1 VIAIYKRELN
11 SYFNSMVGYVFIA
24 IIVAFVGF
32 FFYVYN
38 LIGGYPKFAY
48 MLQNCLYIFLVAVP
62 ILTMKSMSED
72 RKNKSDQLL
81 LTAPVSMTGVV
92 MGKYL
97 AMLTVWLIPTIL
109 FCFCPLIIAANGTAY
124 LMVDYSTI
132 LALFLMVGAQ
142 IAVGLFV
149 SALTESQVIA
159 AVGTFAILMVLL
171 LWDSL
176 VSYLPSWLSNVL
188 GLFSFTT
195 AFYNFAY
202 YNLFDIGGLILYL
215 SVAFIFIFAT
225 IQTLQKR
232 RWS

>member
-1 VIAIYKRELN
+1 MISIYKRELN

-24 IIVAFVGF
+24 IIVAFIGF

-38 LIGGYPKFAY
+38 LMNGYQKFAY
-48 MLQNCLYIFLVAVP
+48 MLQSCLYIFLVAVP

-72 RKNKSDQLL
+72 KKNKSDQLL
-81 LTAPVSMTGVV
+81 LTAPVSLTGLV

-97 AMLTVWLIPTIL
+97 AMLTVWLIPTII
-109 FCFCPLIIAANGTAY
+109 FCFCPVIIAANGTAF
-124 LMVDYSTI
+124 LLVDYSSI
-132 LALFLMVGAQ
+132 LALFLMVSAQ
-142 IAVGLFV
+142 IAIGLFI
-149 SALTESQVIA
+149 STLTESQVIA

-176 VSYLPSWLSNVL
+176 VSYLPEWLANFL
-188 GLFSFTT
+188 GLFSFTN
-195 AFYNFAY
+195 AFYNFSY
-202 YNLFDIGGLILYL
+202 YNLFDIGGLIMYI
-215 SVAFIFIFAT
+215 SIAFIFIFVT